1 MAETAAEL
9 AKGVA
14 AGERAALARAIT
26 ALESQRPD
34 RAALG
39 QAVLAASMARTG
51 GAFRIGVTGVPGVG
65 KSSLIEALG
74 MMLVERGLKV
84 AVLALDPTSER
95 TGGSILGDKTR
106 MTRLSGA
113 SGAFVRPSPTSGTLG
128 GVGRMT
134 REALL
139 LCEAAGHD
147 VVMVE
152 TVGVG
157 QSETIVARMVDLFLF
172 LVLPGAGD
180 ALQGIKKGIVELADV
195 IAVTKADGEAR
206 LKAAQAARH
215 YEDALAILAPRVA
228 SWRPPVMEVSA
239 LEGAG
244 LAALWAMLER
254 HRQVMQE
261 TGAFADRR
269 RVQNRLWFETLLDQ
283 RLRDLVLGLPGM
295 AARIAETGDAVAAG
309 QIEPGMAVLSVLERL
324 NAWFG
329 A

>member
-1 MAETAAEL
+1 MADAAADL
-9 AKGVA
+9 ARRVA
-14 AGERAALARAIT
+14 AGDRAALARAIT
-26 ALESQRPD
+26 AIESRRPD

-65 KSSLIEALG
+65 KSTLIEALG

-95 TGGSILGDKTR
+95 SGGSILGDKTR
-106 MTRLSGA
+106 MTRLS
-113 SGAFVRPSPTSGTLG
+113 STPGAFVRPSPTSGTLG

-157 QSETIVARMVDLFLF
+157 QSETIVGRMVDLFLF

-195 IAVTKADGEAR
+195 IAVTKADGEGR

-215 YEDALAILAPRVA
+215 YEDALSILAPRVA
-228 SWRPPVMEVSA
+228 SWRPPVMQVSA
-239 LEGAG
+239 LEGTG
-244 LAALWAMLER
+244 LEALWAMLER
-254 HRQVMQE
+254 YRQAMQAA
-261 TGAFADRR
+261 GALALRR
-269 RVQNRLWFETLLDQ
+269 REQNRHWFETLLDA
-283 RLRDLVLGLPGM
+283 RLREVLLEAPGM
-295 AARIAETGDAVAAG
+295 AARVREAGDAVAAG
-309 QIEPGMAVLSVLERL
+309 RLEPGTAVQSILERL
-324 NAWFG
+324 SARFK